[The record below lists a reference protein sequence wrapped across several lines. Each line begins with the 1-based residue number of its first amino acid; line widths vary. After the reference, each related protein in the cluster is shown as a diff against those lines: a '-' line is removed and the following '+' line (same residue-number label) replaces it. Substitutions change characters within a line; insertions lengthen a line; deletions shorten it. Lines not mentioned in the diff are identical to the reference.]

1 MARQIKSLD
10 DDAIRAMLEQEI
22 ESDEEIGGE
31 ENDDEERVVNESD
44 HSTDSE
50 IDGAQLQNSDRSTH
64 SESSDED
71 NENYYVCKDKV
82 TKWYKNPCVS
92 KFAKTPSRNLLK
104 VLPGPKNNAR
114 HIEDELQAFLLLITD
129 EMIEEIVGCTNMCIT
144 AVQSNYDR
152 ERDAK
157 ITTKTELMAFLGL
170 LVLSGVKRAGHVS
183 FLELWATDGSGI
195 EIFRAC
201 MSYNRFLFLLLA
213 IRFDDR
219 TTRSQRKETDKL
231 AAIRYILDEFVQNC
245 KKTYCLSEFLTIDE
259 TLVPFRGR
267 CSFIQYIP
275 SKPAKY
281 GVKIFA
287 LCDAKIYFM
296 GNLEIYCGKQ
306 PTGPHEVS
314 NSPADIVERL
324 ISHLK
329 GTCRNL
335 TTDNWYTSYTLA
347 ISLLQDKITLVG
359 TLKKNKREIPAEFLP
374 NKQKLISSSMFGFQE
389 HATLV
394 YFTPKKNKSVV
405 LLSTMHRDAAVDAKT
420 KKPEIIQFYNSTKGG
435 VDTVDQLCGNYSV
448 SRRTRRWPLCVFFH
462 LVNIAGVNGQIL
474 FNKTRK
480 SVDEAQNRRQFLKN
494 LAMSLMKPHL
504 QDRAQLQNFP
514 SDIQSILS
522 KYKPQSEVDTH
533 EPPPAKSRK
542 RCRLC
547 GRAKNRVTTMRC
559 SSCNDFVCKDH
570 AKTDVKCDTCAHLA
584 TDESS

>member
-1 MARQIKSLD
+1 MARRIRSLD
-10 DDAIRAMLEQEI
+10 DDAIRAMLEQED
-22 ESDEEIGGE
+22 ESDEKIGSE
-31 ENDDEERVVNESD
+31 ENDDEERVVKESD

-50 IDGAQLQNSDRSTH
+50 IDGDQLQNSDRSTH
-64 SESSDED
+64 SESSNKDD
-71 NENYYVCKDKV
+71 ENYYLCKDKV

-104 VLPGPKNNAR
+104 FLPGPRNNAR
-114 HIEDELQAFLLLITD
+114 HIEYELQAFLLLITD
-129 EMIEEIVGCTNMCIT
+129 EMIEDIVGCTNMYIT
-144 AVQSNYDR
+144 AAQSNYDR

-183 FLELWATDGSGI
+183 FLELWATDSSGI

-201 MSYNRFLFLLLA
+201 MSYNCFLFLLLA

-219 TTRSQRKETDKL
+219 TMRSQRKETDKL

-245 KKTYCLSEFLTIDE
+245 KNTYCLSEFLTIDE

-287 LCDAKIYFM
+287 LCDAKAYFT
-296 GNLEIYCGKQ
+296 GDLEVYCGKQ
-306 PTGPHEVS
+306 PTGPHEAS
-314 NSPADIVERL
+314 NSPGNIVERL

-347 ISLLQDKITLVG
+347 MSLLQDKIILVG

-374 NKQKLISSSMFGFQE
+374 NKQKPISSSMFGFQK
-389 HATLV
+389 HASLV
-394 YFTPKKNKSVV
+394 SFSSKKNKSVV
-405 LLSTMHRDAAVDAKT
+405 LPSAMHRDAAVDAET
-420 KKPEIIQFYNSTKGG
+420 KKRQIIQFYNSTKGG
-435 VDTVDQLCGNYSV
+435 VDTVDQHCGNYSV

-474 FNKTRK
+474 FNKTHK

-504 QDRAQLQNFP
+504 QDKVQQQNLP
-514 SDIQSILS
+514 SDIQSILA
-522 KYKPQSEVDTH
+522 KYKAESQVDTR
-533 EPPPAKSRK
+533 EPSPAKSRK

-559 SSCNDFVCKDH
+559 SSCNDFACKDH
-570 AKTDVKCDTCAHLA
+570 AKTDAKCDTCAHLA
-584 TDESS
+584 TDKSF

>member
-1 MARQIKSLD
+1 M
-10 DDAIRAMLEQEI
+10 
-22 ESDEEIGGE
+22 
-31 ENDDEERVVNESD
+31 
-44 HSTDSE
+44 
-50 IDGAQLQNSDRSTH
+50 
-64 SESSDED
+64 
-71 NENYYVCKDKV
+71 
-82 TKWYKNPCVS
+82 
-92 KFAKTPSRNLLK
+92 
-104 VLPGPKNNAR
+104 
-114 HIEDELQAFLLLITD
+114 
-129 EMIEEIVGCTNMCIT
+129 
-144 AVQSNYDR
+144 
-152 ERDAK
+152 
-157 ITTKTELMAFLGL
+157 
-170 LVLSGVKRAGHVS
+170 S

-219 TTRSQRKETDKL
+219 TARSQRKERDKL

-245 KKTYCLSEFLTIDE
+245 KNTYCLSEFLTIDE
-259 TLVPFRGR
+259 TLVSFRGR

-281 GVKIFA
+281 GVNTFA
-287 LCDAKIYFM
+287 LCDAKTYFT
-296 GNLEIYCGKQ
+296 GNLEVYCGKQ
-306 PTGPHEVS
+306 PADPHEAS
-314 NSPADIVERL
+314 NSPGDIVEKL

-347 ISLLQDKITLVG
+347 MSLLQDKITLVG

-374 NKQKLISSSMFGFQE
+374 NKQKPISSSMFGFQK

-394 YFTPKKNKSVV
+394 SFTPKKNKSVV
-405 LLSTMHRDAAVDAKT
+405 LLSTMLRDAAVDAET
-420 KKPEIIQFYNSTKGG
+420 KKPQIIQFYNSTKGG

-494 LAMSLMKPHL
+494 LAMSLIKPHL
-504 QDRAQLQNFP
+504 QDRAQLQNLQ

-522 KYKPQSEVDTH
+522 KYTPQSQVDTR

-547 GRAKNRVTTMRC
+547 ARAKNRMTTMRC

-570 AKTDVKCDTCAHLA
+570 AKTDVKCDTCAHFA
-584 TDESS
+584 TNKSS

>member
-1 MARQIKSLD
+1 
-10 DDAIRAMLEQEI
+10 
-22 ESDEEIGGE
+22 
-31 ENDDEERVVNESD
+31 
-44 HSTDSE
+44 
-50 IDGAQLQNSDRSTH
+50 
-64 SESSDED
+64 
-71 NENYYVCKDKV
+71 
-82 TKWYKNPCVS
+82 
-92 KFAKTPSRNLLK
+92 
-104 VLPGPKNNAR
+104 
-114 HIEDELQAFLLLITD
+114 
-129 EMIEEIVGCTNMCIT
+129 MIEEIFGCTNMYIT

-157 ITTKTELMAFLGL
+157 ITTKTELKAFLGL

-201 MSYNRFLFLLLA
+201 MSYNRFLFLLSA

-245 KKTYCLSEFLTIDE
+245 KNIYCLSEFLTIDE

-281 GVKIFA
+281 GIKIFA
-287 LCDAKIYFM
+287 LCDAKTYFT
-296 GNLEIYCGKQ
+296 GNLEVYCGKQ
-306 PTGPHEVS
+306 RTGPHEVS
-314 NSPADIVERL
+314 NSPADIAERL

-329 GTCRNL
+329 GTCRKL
-335 TTDNWYTSYTLA
+335 TTDNWHTSYTLA
-347 ISLLQDKITLVG
+347 MSLLQGKITLVG

-374 NKQKLISSSMFGFQE
+374 NKQKPISSSMFGFQK

-394 YFTPKKNKSVV
+394 SFTPKKNKSVV
-405 LLSTMHRDAAVDAKT
+405 LLSTMHRDAKVDAET

-474 FNKTRK
+474 FNKTR
-480 SVDEAQNRRQFLKN
+480 
-494 LAMSLMKPHL
+494 
-504 QDRAQLQNFP
+504 
-514 SDIQSILS
+514 
-522 KYKPQSEVDTH
+522 
-533 EPPPAKSRK
+533 
-542 RCRLC
+542 
-547 GRAKNRVTTMRC
+547 GR
-559 SSCNDFVCKDH
+559 
-570 AKTDVKCDTCAHLA
+570 
-584 TDESS
+584 

>member
-1 MARQIKSLD
+1 M
-10 DDAIRAMLEQEI
+10 
-22 ESDEEIGGE
+22 
-31 ENDDEERVVNESD
+31 
-44 HSTDSE
+44 
-50 IDGAQLQNSDRSTH
+50 
-64 SESSDED
+64 
-71 NENYYVCKDKV
+71 
-82 TKWYKNPCVS
+82 
-92 KFAKTPSRNLLK
+92 
-104 VLPGPKNNAR
+104 
-114 HIEDELQAFLLLITD
+114 
-129 EMIEEIVGCTNMCIT
+129 
-144 AVQSNYDR
+144 
-152 ERDAK
+152 
-157 ITTKTELMAFLGL
+157 
-170 LVLSGVKRAGHVS
+170 
-183 FLELWATDGSGI
+183 
-195 EIFRAC
+195 
-201 MSYNRFLFLLLA
+201 
-213 IRFDDR
+213 
-219 TTRSQRKETDKL
+219 

-245 KKTYCLSEFLTIDE
+245 KNTYCLSEFLTIDE

-287 LCDAKIYFM
+287 LCDAKTYFT
-296 GNLEIYCGKQ
+296 GNLEVYFGKQ
-306 PTGPHEVS
+306 PTGPHEAS
-314 NSPADIVERL
+314 NSPGDIVERL

-329 GTCRNL
+329 GTFRNL
-335 TTDNWYTSYTLA
+335 TMDNWYTSYTLA
-347 ISLLQDKITLVG
+347 MSLLEDKITLVG

-374 NKQKLISSSMFGFQE
+374 NKQKPISSSMFGFQK

-405 LLSTMHRDAAVDAKT
+405 LLSTMHRDAAVDAET
-420 KKPEIIQFYNSTKGG
+420 KKSQIIQFYNSLKGG
-435 VDTVDQLCGNYSV
+435 VNTVDQPCGNYSV

-504 QDRAQLQNFP
+504 QDRAQLQNLP

-522 KYKPQSEVDTH
+522 KYKPQSQVDTR

-559 SSCNDFVCKDH
+559 SSCNNFVCKDH

-584 TDESS
+584 TDKSS

>member
-1 MARQIKSLD
+1 M
-10 DDAIRAMLEQEI
+10 
-22 ESDEEIGGE
+22 
-31 ENDDEERVVNESD
+31 
-44 HSTDSE
+44 DSK
-50 IDGAQLQNSDRSTH
+50 IDGDQLQNSDRSNH

-71 NENYYVCKDKV
+71 DENYYLCKDKV
-82 TKWYKNPCVS
+82 TKWYKNSCLS
-92 KFAKTPSRNLLK
+92 KFAKTSSRNLLK
-104 VLPGPKNNAR
+104 FVPGPRNNAS

-129 EMIEEIVGCTNMCIT
+129 EMIEEIVGCTNMYIT

-152 ERDAK
+152 KRDAK

-183 FLELWATDGSGI
+183 FLDLWATDGSGI
-195 EIFRAC
+195 EIFLAC
-201 MSYNRFLFLLLA
+201 MSYYRFLFLLLA
-213 IRFDDR
+213 IQFDDR
-219 TTRSQRKETDKL
+219 MTRTQRKETDKF
-231 AAIRYILDEFVQNC
+231 AAIRYFLDELIQNC
-245 KKTYCLSEFLTIDE
+245 KNTYCLTEFLTVDE
-259 TLVPFRGR
+259 TLVPFRGG
-267 CSFIQYIP
+267 CSIIQYIP

-281 GVKIFA
+281 GVKTFA
-287 LCDAKIYFM
+287 LCDAKTYFM
-296 GNLEIYCGKQ
+296 ENLEVHCGNQ

-347 ISLLQDKITLVG
+347 MSLLQDKITLVG
-359 TLKKNKREIPAEFLP
+359 TLKKNKREIPTEFLP
-374 NKQKLISSSMFGFQE
+374 NKQKPISSSMFGFQK

-394 YFTPKKNKSVV
+394 FFTQKSNKSVV
-405 LLSTMHRDAAVDAKT
+405 LLSTMHRDAKVDAET
-420 KKPEIIQFYNSTKGG
+420 KKPEIIQFYNSAKGG

-448 SRRTRRWPLCVFFH
+448 SRRTCWWPLCVFFH

-474 FNKTRK
+474 FKKTRK
-480 SVDEAQNRRQFLKN
+480 LVDEAQNRRQFLKN

-504 QDRAQLQNFP
+504 QDRAQLQNLP
-514 SDIQSILS
+514 SDIQSILP
-522 KYKPQSEVDTH
+522 KHKPQLQVNTH

-542 RCRLC
+542 RCHLC

-570 AKTDVKCDTCAHLA
+570 AKIDAK
-584 TDESS
+584 